1 MSAGSGDLHGTV
13 QCSPRTGEGPS
24 RSPSPWVEHSLQE
37 RGHQLLPPPLADPVS
52 RDTPSLP
59 VPGFCQGR

>member
-37 RGHQLLPPPLADPVS
+37 RGHQLLPPPIS
-52 RDTPSLP
+52 
-59 VPGFCQGR
+59 